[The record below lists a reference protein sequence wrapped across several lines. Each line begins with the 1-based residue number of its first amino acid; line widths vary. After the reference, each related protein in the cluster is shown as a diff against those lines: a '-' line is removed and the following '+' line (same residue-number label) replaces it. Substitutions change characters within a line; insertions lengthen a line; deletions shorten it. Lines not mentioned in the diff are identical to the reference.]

1 MKKLLIT
8 TVLLSVSL
16 GAMPGYAACPPGQ
29 DVKKAMLVKK
39 SVVLKTEGGAPAQQ
53 PFWHDL
59 HWFE

>member
-29 DVKKAMLVKK
+29 DVKKAMPMKK
-39 SVVLKTEGGAPAQQ
+39 SVLLKTERAVPVQQ